1 MDRCLKSHRKCHVL
15 LSVVGTEI
23 HSFCS
28 IAIYL
33 TNRWCETGQKI
44 LPLRRPCEK
53 KSYSFMP
60 LRLWNIF
67 LTHEKIYFYRSK
79 ASETNR
85 SMHTYSE
92 KECSIL
98 SPMTIVNWCIRTKLL
113 GEKTLDEKHE
123 PWTKYEVLAS
133 KCLLRCWICVANNL
147 NFNTDY

>member
-23 HSFCS
+23 HSFRS

-53 KSYSFMP
+53 NPILSCHYDC
-60 LRLWNIF
+60 
-67 LTHEKIYFYRSK
+67 EIYFWHMRKYIYRSK